1 MSIMSKLLLLLLLL
15 SFRVGYIY
23 ANLVGKGYM
32 ISVISQLVKEPG
44 RSQGVE
50 ALKDKHE
57 GAIVAWYSNST

>member
-44 RSQGVE
+44 RSQVVE
-50 ALKDKHE
+50 ALKDKHG